1 MTMVFGQVIT
11 GKDLY
16 DKLQDFIGTDEDLTE
31 PIVAGWLDT
40 AIAEFPEIAFP
51 ALKGTYNDVSA
62 SVEYELP
69 LDFDTLEDVLIYDST
84 TNAYS
89 VYNKKNDVILTK
101 DDNVKFPADLDT
113 ITLLY
118 NPVQQ
123 PYTDLSIELPLKR
136 SLRPCLFYYLVCEY
150 YQKEGEGSIEEERIS
165 SNYRK
170 RYESAKAIAIAKL
183 ENRESTGPTET
194 TDAMYKTSRVTYS
207 RVDFDKYDGNND
219 VEE

>member
-1 MTMVFGQVIT
+1 MVFGQVIT

-16 DKLQDFIGTDEDLTE
+16 DKLQAFLGTDDDLTE
-31 PIVAGWLDT
+31 VTVATWLDT
-40 AIAEFPEIAFP
+40 AIAEFPEIAFT
-51 ALKGTYNDVSA
+51 ALKETYNDVLA
-62 SVEYELP
+62 KVEYELP
-69 LDFDTLEDVLIYDST
+69 MDFDTIDDILIYDST
-84 TNAYS
+84 TNTYS
-89 VYNKKNDVILTK
+89 TYNKKSDVVFTK
-101 DDNVKFPADLDT
+101 DDMVKFPSDLDT

-123 PYTDLSIELPLKR
+123 PYTDCSIELPLKR

-183 ENRESTGPTET
+183 ENRDSTGPTET
-194 TDAMYKTSRVTYS
+194 TDAMYKSSRVYAS
-207 RVDFDKYDGNND
+207 RTDFDKYDGNND

>member
-1 MTMVFGQVIT
+1 
-11 GKDLY
+11 
-16 DKLQDFIGTDEDLTE
+16 
-31 PIVAGWLDT
+31 
-40 AIAEFPEIAFP
+40 
-51 ALKGTYNDVSA
+51 
-62 SVEYELP
+62 
-69 LDFDTLEDVLIYDST
+69 
-84 TNAYS
+84 
-89 VYNKKNDVILTK
+89 
-101 DDNVKFPADLDT
+101 
-113 ITLLY
+113 
-118 NPVQQ
+118 
-123 PYTDLSIELPLKR
+123 
-136 SLRPCLFYYLVCEY
+136 LFYYLVCEY